1 MAATTAAPSSTT
13 PPANAATRCG
23 PGIEPGGSSLD
34 RSPSCARHLPISCS
48 RRTWADLG
56 AGAGAGKTPI
66 SRPPRGPERAY
77 ANRWPRAVRSLMVPP
92 RFQTD
97 RLSVTPAARL
107 QATLELLHDVDHVA
121 RPADA
126 VVSAWFRDRRFIGD
140 TDRGRICELLYALL
154 RHHARL
160 GWWLARHGRPDVPRN
175 RLLAWLALDAG
186 EREGSRTRD
195 QVQALFNGERFA
207 PAVLTENE
215 RALLVKLQG
224 NPINHPAMPDE
235 VRVECPAWAVGPLRR
250 RFQASFTSE
259 MAALLTA
266 APLDLRVNTVKSTR
280 EAMLRALR
288 DLGLRAEACAMAP
301 YGIRLGAPPSLAS
314 LPMLRGGEV
323 EIQDEGSQLVA
334 VLVDAR
340 PGERVVDFCAGAG
353 GKTLAI
359 AAQMANKG
367 HVIACD
373 VLEGRLKRAAE
384 RFRRAGLH
392 NIETRPLASETD
404 RWVKRHKGT
413 FDRVLVDAP
422 CSGTGTWR
430 RNPDARW
437 RDLGPGLDNLLP
449 LQARILASAAR
460 LVKPGGRLVYA
471 TCSLLPEENEEQVAT
486 FLAAHPA
493 FRVVPLHEAAPPLT
507 GSAHPDYLSLT
518 PARHDTDGF
527 FAAVLQR
534 AALPLTEDTPPSV

>member
-1 MAATTAAPSSTT
+1 M
-13 PPANAATRCG
+13 
-23 PGIEPGGSSLD
+23 
-34 RSPSCARHLPISCS
+34 
-48 RRTWADLG
+48 
-56 AGAGAGKTPI
+56 
-66 SRPPRGPERAY
+66 
-77 ANRWPRAVRSLMVPP
+77 
-92 RFQTD
+92 
-97 RLSVTPAARL
+97 TPATRL
-107 QATLELLHDVDHVA
+107 QATLELMHEVDRVA

-126 VVSAWFRDRRFIGD
+126 VVSAWFRSRRHLGD
-140 TDRGRICELLYALL
+140 KDRGQICDLLYALL

-160 GWWLARHGRPDVPRN
+160 GWWLAKHGRKDLPRN
-175 RLLAWLALDAG
+175 RLLAWMALDG
-186 EREGSRTRD
+186 GKSSGGRISGGRTPD
-195 QVQALFNGERFA
+195 QVHGLFNGGRFA
-207 PAVLTENE
+207 PAVLTDHEH
-215 RALLVKLQG
+215 ALLVKLQG
-224 NPINHPAMPDE
+224 CTIDHPAMPDE
-235 VRVECPAWAVGPLRR
+235 VRFECPTWAVEPLRR
-250 RFQASFTSE
+250 RFHDAFGSE

-266 APLDLRVNTVKSTR
+266 APLDLRVNPVKSTR
-280 EAMLRALR
+280 EVMLRALR
-288 DLGLRAEACAMAP
+288 DLGLKAEASPLAP
-301 YGIRLGAPPSLAS
+301 FGIRVQERPALAS
-314 LPMLRGGEV
+314 LPMLKSGEV

-334 VLVDAR
+334 LLVDAR

-373 VLEGRLKRAAE
+373 VSDGRLKRAAE

-404 RWVKRHKGT
+404 RWVKRHKGS

-437 RDLGPGLDNLLP
+437 RQQEAGLDHLLP

-471 TCSLLPEENEEQVAT
+471 TCSMLPEENEAQVAA
-486 FLAAHPA
+486 FLAAYPTFH
-493 FRVVPLHEAAPPLT
+493 VTPLHEAAPQLT
-507 GSAHPDYLSLT
+507 GSAHPDHLSLT

-534 AALPLTEDTPPSV
+534 EAAPSSPQPSSEEP